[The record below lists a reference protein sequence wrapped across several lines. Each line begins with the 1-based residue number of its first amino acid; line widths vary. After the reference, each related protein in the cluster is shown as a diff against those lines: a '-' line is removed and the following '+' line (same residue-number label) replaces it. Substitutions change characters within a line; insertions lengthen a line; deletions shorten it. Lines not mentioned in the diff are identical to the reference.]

1 MQTETDFKGLKELAE
16 QLDDRQ
22 ILMISL
28 EVDEDGAG
36 IGSGEYEAGK
46 GTVPV

>member
-1 MQTETDFKGLKELAE
+1 MQTETDFKGLKELVQ
-16 QLDDRQ
+16 QLDARQ
-22 ILMISL
+22 MLMISW

-36 IGSGEYEAGK
+36 TGSGEYQAGK